1 MRTLAALLALG
12 LAAAPAGAA
21 EDEGDDSS
29 PGLVRVGG
37 LLLFYDSQ
45 GPLSFASATRSELPA
60 GVVDAGEVKAVACQH
75 GLSIPTGLSLRSTN
89 VSAAAGRGG
98 YLKALER
105 LRRQRPELRGLYDVK
120 VDVRETSVLR
130 IWRRMCVE
138 LTARG
143 FQ

>member
-1 MRTLAALLALG
+1 MRLSAALLALA
-12 LAAAPAGAA
+12 LAAAPGVRA
-21 EDEGDDSS
+21 EEEGDDAS

-45 GPLSFASATRSELPA
+45 GPLSFASATRSELPE
-60 GVVDAGEVKAVACQH
+60 GSVDVGEVKTSACQH

-89 VSAAAGRGG
+89 ISAAAGRGG

-105 LRRQRPELRGLYDVK
+105 LRQNRPELRGLYDLK

-130 IWRRMCVE
+130 VWRRLCVE

-143 FQ
+143 FK